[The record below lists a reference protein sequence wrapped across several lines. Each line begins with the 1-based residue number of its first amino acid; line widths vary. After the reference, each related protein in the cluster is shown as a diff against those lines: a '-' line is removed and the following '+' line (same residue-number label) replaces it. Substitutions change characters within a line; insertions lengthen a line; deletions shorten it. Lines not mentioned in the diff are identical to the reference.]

1 MDTAQRFPALMVAA
15 TSLGFAVV
23 QLDVTIVN
31 VALPRIAADLAASIA
46 SLQWLVDAYTLT
58 FAVLLLS
65 AGALSD
71 RLGARAAYIA
81 GFALFA
87 LASWMCGFAPDAQSL
102 IAARALQGIGAAL
115 LVPSSL
121 ALLNA
126 ACEGDASWRARAVGL
141 WTAAG
146 GLSIAAGPLIGATLL
161 GAFGWRSI
169 FFVNVPFCALAV
181 LAALRWLDARR
192 SRGVARRFDAAG
204 QILAVVT
211 LTALVAT
218 IISASKAQTQPATI
232 VAGFAVALV
241 GAIAFCASE
250 TRAAA
255 PMLPLA
261 FFRRPGFGRAILFG
275 VIVNS
280 TYYGIVF
287 VLSLYLQQARRY
299 GAVEAALAY
308 LPLTATFIVSNVAS
322 GPLIARLGTGVP
334 MIAGALIGAAGFAL
348 LARLDA
354 ASHFVAM
361 LAPFTLIPFGM
372 GLAVPAMTT
381 LVLSSVERS
390 SSGTATGA
398 LNAGR
403 QVGGALGV
411 AVFGALVAHDR
422 TVAGL
427 REAAWISGALM
438 IAAAVVAASRRRST
452 ARFEDRSVE
461 LDGHLPR
468 NMQPQRAP
476 VR

>member
-1 MDTAQRFPALMVAA
+1 MDTSRRFPALTVAA

-31 VALPRIAADLAASIA
+31 VALPRIGGDLGASVT
-46 SLQWLVDAYTLT
+46 SLQWIVDAYTLT

-71 RLGARAAYIA
+71 RLGARAAYVA

-87 LASWMCGFAPDAQSL
+87 LASSMCGLAPDACSL
-102 IAARALQGIGAAL
+102 IAARALQGVGAAL

-126 ACEGDASWRARAVGL
+126 ACDGNPSWRARAVGF

-146 GLSIAAGPLIGATLL
+146 GASIAAGPLIGAMLL

-169 FFVNVPFCALAV
+169 FLVNVPFCALAA
-181 LAALRWLDARR
+181 LAAMRWLRELGPGRAGR
-192 SRGVARRFDAAG
+192 AFDVGG
-204 QILAVVT
+204 QMLVMVT

-218 IISASKAQTQPATI
+218 IISASRGSVDVAEIA
-232 VAGFAVALV
+232 AGFVVALL
-241 GAIAFCASE
+241 GAIVFCAVE
-250 TRAAA
+250 ARAPA

-261 FFRRPGFGRAILFG
+261 LFRRPGFGRAMLFG
-275 VIVNS
+275 VIVNL

-287 VLSLYLQQARRY
+287 VLSLYLQQVRRY
-299 GAVEAALAY
+299 AALDAALAY

-322 GPLIARLGTGVP
+322 GTLIARLGTRLP
-334 MIAGALIGAAGFAL
+334 MVAGALVGGIGFAL

-354 ASHFVAM
+354 ASAFTAM
-361 LAPFTLIPFGM
+361 LAPFVLIPFGM

-381 LVLSSVERS
+381 LTLSSVERRA
-390 SSGTATGA
+390 SGTATGA
-398 LNAGR
+398 LNAAR

-411 AVFGALVAHDR
+411 AVFGGLVAGDR
-422 TVAGL
+422 IAAGL
-427 REAAWISGALM
+427 REAACIAAALM
-438 IAAAVVAASRRRST
+438 IGAAVIAVGRRSA
-452 ARFEDRSVE
+452 ARPDRGARDAVASSRV
-461 LDGHLPR
+461 L
-468 NMQPQRAP
+468 QRQCT
-476 VR
+476 RIR

>member
-1 MDTAQRFPALMVAA
+1 MDTTRRFPALTVAA

-31 VALPRIAADLAASIA
+31 VALPQIARDLGASVA
-46 SLQWLVDAYTLT
+46 SLQWIVDAYTLT
-58 FAVLLLS
+58 FAVLLLG

-71 RLGARAAYIA
+71 RLGARAAYVV

-87 LASWMCGFAPDAQSL
+87 LASSMCGLAPDARSL
-102 IAARALQGIGAAL
+102 IAARALQGVGAAL

-126 ACEGDASWRARAVGL
+126 ACDRNPAWRARAVGL

-146 GLSIAAGPLIGATLL
+146 GASIAAGPLIGALL
-161 GAFGWRSI
+161 LDALGWRSI
-169 FFVNVPFCALAV
+169 FLVNVPFCALAAF
-181 LAALRWLDARR
+181 AALRWLREERPGNAAR
-192 SRGVARRFDAAG
+192 GFDLRG

-218 IISASKAQTQPATI
+218 IISASRGPIGSAGI
-232 VAGFAVALV
+232 VAGFVVAVL
-241 GAIAFCASE
+241 GAILFCAVE
-250 TRAAA
+250 ARAPA

-261 FFRRPGFGRAILFG
+261 FFRRPGFGCAMVFG
-275 VIVNS
+275 VIVNL

-299 GAVEAALAY
+299 AALDAALAY

-322 GPLIARLGTGVP
+322 GTLITRLGARLP
-334 MIAGALIGAAGFAL
+334 MIAGALIGATGFAL

-354 ASHFVAM
+354 LSPFTAM
-361 LAPFTLIPFGM
+361 LAPFVLIPFGM

-381 LVLSSVERS
+381 LTLSSVERR

-398 LNAGR
+398 LNAAR

-411 AVFGALVAHDR
+411 AVFGGLVANDR
-422 TVAGL
+422 IVAGL
-427 REAAWISGALM
+427 REAACIAAALM
-438 IAAAVVAASRRRST
+438 IAAALIAASRRSVARSAGI
-452 ARFEDRSVE
+452 ARDSAASSRS
-461 LDGHLPR
+461 LQQQCPR
-468 NMQPQRAP
+468 IR
-476 VR
+476 

>member
-1 MDTAQRFPALMVAA
+1 MDTPRRFPALTVAA

-31 VALPRIAADLAASIA
+31 VALPRMGADLAAPVA
-46 SLQWLVDAYTLT
+46 SLQWIVDAYALT
-58 FAVLLLS
+58 FAALLLS

-71 RLGARAAYIA
+71 RLGARATYVV

-87 LASWMCGFAPDAQSL
+87 LASWMCGVAPDARSL
-102 IAARALQGIGAAL
+102 IAARALQGVGAAL

-126 ACEGDASWRARAVGL
+126 ACERNPSWRARAVGL

-146 GLSIAAGPLIGATLL
+146 GASIAAGPLIGAMLV

-169 FFVNVPFCALAV
+169 FFVNVPVCALAA
-181 LAALRWLDARR
+181 LAALRWLRDERPGHA
-192 SRGVARRFDAAG
+192 AHAFDVRG

-218 IISASKAQTQPATI
+218 IISASKDSGDAATI
-232 VAGFAVALV
+232 AAGCVIAVL
-241 GAIAFCASE
+241 GAIGFCAVE
-250 TRAAA
+250 ARAAA

-261 FFRRPGFGRAILFG
+261 FFRRAGFGCAILFG
-275 VIVNS
+275 VVVNL

-287 VLSLYLQQARRY
+287 VLSLYLQQVRRY
-299 GAVEAALAY
+299 AALEAALAY

-322 GPLIARLGTGVP
+322 GTLMARLGTRLP
-334 MIAGALIGAAGFAL
+334 MIAGALIGAIGFAL

-354 ASHFVAM
+354 TSPFTAM
-361 LAPFTLIPFGM
+361 LAPFVLIPFGM

-381 LVLSSVERS
+381 LTLSSVERP

-398 LNAGR
+398 LNAAR

-411 AVFGALVAHDR
+411 AVFGGLVANDR
-422 TVAGL
+422 IVAGL
-427 REAAWISGALM
+427 REAACIAAALM
-438 IAAAVVAASRRRST
+438 IVAAVVAASRRPAPHSGDRART
-452 ARFEDRSVE
+452 ADAAS
-461 LDGHLPR
+461 PR
-468 NMQPQRAP
+468 VLQQQCTRI
-476 VR
+476 R